1 MSEIAKKI
9 KIIVDEIQAIMES
22 NGHLDK
28 DPEEI
33 QRLLSL
39 FEQISLY
46 WAHLN
51 DEDNDYVSCAKQ
63 AFEEQTPWGN
73 ADKSNEDDSFLK

>member
-9 KIIVDEIQAIMES
+9 KIIVDEIQTIMES
-22 NGHLDK
+22 NSHLSK
-28 DPEEI
+28 DSEQI
-33 QRLLSL
+33 QILLSL
-39 FEQISLY
+39 FEQTSLY

-63 AFEEQTPWGN
+63 AFEEQTPWGKV
-73 ADKSNEDDSFLK
+73 DKSNKDEE

>member
-1 MSEIAKKI
+1 MSEIQKKI
-9 KIIVDEIQAIMES
+9 KILVDKIQEIMES

-33 QRLLSL
+33 QRLSSL

-63 AFEEQTPWGN
+63 AFEEQTSWGKV
-73 ADKSNEDDSFLK
+73 DKSDKDEE